1 MITIKNENDIKF
13 KKIIDTR
20 LRKNNIEKCSWFKD
34 NISED
39 INISSVKN
47 NNFLAFDND
56 KLIGGAIGFV
66 EFNWYFLDLLYIDEE
81 YRNRNIGTNL
91 IKEIEKFALE
101 EHLTGV
107 RMETWNFQAKGFYEK
122 NGYSVFGEIKDCPP
136 GTIDYHL
143 KKDFKQ

>member
-13 KKIIDTR
+13 KKIINTR
-20 LRKNNIEKCSWFKD
+20 LRKNNMEKCSWFKD

-66 EFNWYFLDLLYIDEE
+66 EYNWYFLDLLYIDEG

-91 IKEIEKFALE
+91 IKEIEKFALK

-143 KKDFKQ
+143 KKEFKQ

>member
-13 KKIIDTR
+13 KKIINTR
-20 LRKNNIEKCSWFKD
+20 LRKNNMEKCSWFKD

-66 EFNWYFLDLLYIDEE
+66 EYNWYFLDLLYIDEE

-91 IKEIEKFALE
+91 IKEIEKFALK

-122 NGYSVFGEIKDCPP
+122 NGYSVFGEIKNCPP

-143 KKDFKQ
+143 KKEFKQ

>member
-13 KKIIDTR
+13 KKIINTR
-20 LRKNNIEKCSWFKD
+20 LRKNNMEKCSWFKD

-39 INISSVKN
+39 INIPSVKN

-66 EFNWYFLDLLYIDEE
+66 EYNWYFLDLLYIDEE

-91 IKEIEKFALE
+91 IKEIEKFALK

-122 NGYSVFGEIKDCPP
+122 NGYSVFGEIKNCPP

-143 KKDFKQ
+143 KKEFKQ

>member
-13 KKIIDTR
+13 KKIINTR
-20 LRKNNIEKCSWFKD
+20 LIKNNMEKCSWFKD

-66 EFNWYFLDLLYIDEE
+66 EYNWYFLDLLYIDEE

-91 IKEIEKFALE
+91 IKEIEKFALK

-143 KKDFKQ
+143 KKEFKQ

>member
-1 MITIKNENDIKF
+1 MLTIKNENDIKF

-143 KKDFKQ
+143 KKEFKQ

>member
-143 KKDFKQ
+143 KKEIKQ

>member
-66 EFNWYFLDLLYIDEE
+66 EYNWYFLDLLYIDEE

-91 IKEIEKFALE
+91 IKEIEKFALK

-107 RMETWNFQAKGFYEK
+107 RMGTWNFQAKGFYEK
-122 NGYSVFGEIKDCPP
+122 NGYSVFGEIKNCPP

-143 KKDFKQ
+143 KKEFKQ